1 MKNIWLAI
9 KGYFRRLDKV
19 LLLLCLIAVSFSCLI
34 LYSELRAGF
43 ISTGSRRFNP
53 FTMQVIAAIIGIA
66 ALLVMSVINYRFMA
80 KIWFIHLPITLGLV
94 LLTFTNLPIVYQP
107 PGSDDTAWLRIA
119 GLSLQPSEL
128 FTFIHREAADLRTG
142 MEHVLISRL
151 VFSYQPPVMGE

>member
-1 MKNIWLAI
+1 MRQQGMIVNMKNIWLAI

-80 KIWFIHLPITLGLV
+80 KMLFIHPLSMPRAKSTARKACVIMYA
-94 LLTFTNLPIVYQP
+94 LLQRSPM
-107 PGSDDTAWLRIA
+107 TAT
-119 GLSLQPSEL
+119 P
-128 FTFIHREAADLRTG
+128 
-142 MEHVLISRL
+142 
-151 VFSYQPPVMGE
+151 VFSSMRTARK